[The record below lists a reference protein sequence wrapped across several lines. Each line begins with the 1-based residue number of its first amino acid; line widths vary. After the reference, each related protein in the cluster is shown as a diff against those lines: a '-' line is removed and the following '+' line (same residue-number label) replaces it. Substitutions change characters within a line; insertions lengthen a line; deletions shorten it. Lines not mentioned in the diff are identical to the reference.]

1 MSATVREPS
10 TGPVKMMRSIPWH
23 RSAASRLAESVAS
36 EMLPALRARDLLGQ
50 FGHCAG
56 LPQTRNMRWWV
67 VQRPFAA
74 AQCDAR
80 RNVTLDSFLPGVRNR
95 TAHCHSLWRGLAT
108 KRPVAL
114 GAAQRDE
121 LLPSL
126 LSRGWVMLEGRDAI
140 KKQFVFQ
147 NFVDAFSWMTM
158 VALFAEKL
166 DHHPEWFNVYNRV
179 EVTLTTHDCNG
190 LSQKDV
196 DMASYMDDKS
206 GGHT

>member
-1 MSATVREPS
+1 
-10 TGPVKMMRSIPWH
+10 
-23 RSAASRLAESVAS
+23 
-36 EMLPALRARDLLGQ
+36 
-50 FGHCAG
+50 
-56 LPQTRNMRWWV
+56 
-67 VQRPFAA
+67 
-74 AQCDAR
+74 
-80 RNVTLDSFLPGVRNR
+80 
-95 TAHCHSLWRGLAT
+95 
-108 KRPVAL
+108 
-114 GAAQRDE
+114 
-121 LLPSL
+121 
-126 LSRGWVMLEGRDAI
+126 MLEGRDAI

-206 GGHT
+206 GGHM